1 MPKYTFLNKDT
12 EEVEEYYFNISSYDQ
27 FIKDNPHL
35 ERFFEQG
42 TGFAMGDSV
51 RLGIRKNDEGFRE
64 VVSKIASANY
74 KSNLADRL
82 SRKWFAI
89 SQPPTL
95 KTNGSATLVF
105 FSLLRGSM
113 SRRNAVAQEGHN
125 NQTHLQVVSNKLKIK
140 QEDLKEIS
148 PLTINQKKFF
158 DLYENSQILLL
169 HGVAGSGKTYIA
181 LFKALEE
188 VLNRSSTYKKV
199 VVVRSAVPSREIGH
213 LPWDEKEKAEVYQ
226 RPYEEICED
235 LFARKDAFSRLQEQN
250 SINFMITSFVRGITL
265 DDSIIIVDECQ
276 NMSDMELNSI
286 ITRVGNRSKII
297 FCGDFRQT
305 DLYKKNDLSGLKKFM
320 VILDMMPSA
329 RTIEF
334 QVNDIVRSSLV
345 KEYIIARMNYEENY
359 VH

>member
-1 MPKYTFLNKDT
+1 
-12 EEVEEYYFNISSYDQ
+12 
-27 FIKDNPHL
+27 
-35 ERFFEQG
+35 
-42 TGFAMGDSV
+42 
-51 RLGIRKNDEGFRE
+51 
-64 VVSKIASANY
+64 
-74 KSNLADRL
+74 
-82 SRKWFAI
+82 
-89 SQPPTL
+89 
-95 KTNGSATLVF
+95 
-105 FSLLRGSM
+105 M

-158 DLYENSQILLL
+158 DLYGNSQILLL

-213 LPWDEKEKAEVYQ
+213 LPGDEKEKAEVYQ

>member
-1 MPKYTFLNKDT
+1 
-12 EEVEEYYFNISSYDQ
+12 
-27 FIKDNPHL
+27 
-35 ERFFEQG
+35 
-42 TGFAMGDSV
+42 
-51 RLGIRKNDEGFRE
+51 
-64 VVSKIASANY
+64 
-74 KSNLADRL
+74 
-82 SRKWFAI
+82 
-89 SQPPTL
+89 
-95 KTNGSATLVF
+95 
-105 FSLLRGSM
+105 M

-125 NQTHLQVVSNKLKIK
+125 NQTHLQVVNNKLKIK

-213 LPWDEKEKAEVYQ
+213 LPGDEKEKAEVYQ